1 MDVKNSAVETG
12 EGRGI
17 GEPVP
22 GEGAETP
29 KEIPARGWL
38 QIVRRAWKEANA
50 DMVPLLA
57 AGVAFFAF
65 LSIFPALIAT
75 VLLYGLV
82 ADPAQVTSQVQS
94 LAGVLP
100 AAARTII
107 TDQLANLTTASSAG
121 LGFGLVLSVLLALW
135 SASGGVG
142 HMVSAVNTAY
152 DEQESRGW
160 VRRKML
166 SLALTIGAIVF
177 FLVAL
182 GLVAVA
188 PPVLD
193 NVVTSSPLRLLLE
206 LVRWLLVLVAVTAA
220 LAVVYRWAPSRDAP
234 KFRWVSVGAL
244 AATVLWLLVSIG
256 FSVYVANFGKYAK
269 TYGALA
275 GVVVLLMWL
284 WLTVYAVLL
293 GAEVNAES
301 EQQTAADTTEGAP
314 EPMGERNAVKADS
327 MPGQNDAG
335 SNGIKGIHRPAS
347 PGSQPSNAAKRA
359 RDTAQR

>member
-1 MDVKNSAVETG
+1 MDVGNVDVKAG
-12 EGRGI
+12 ERGAA
-17 GEPVP
+17 GESVP
-22 GEGAETP
+22 GADAETP

-100 AAARTII
+100 AEARSLI
-107 TDQLANLTTASSAG
+107 TDQLKSLTQTSSAG
-121 LGFGLVLSVLLALW
+121 LGLGLVVSVLLALW

-142 HMVSAVNTAY
+142 HLVSAVNTAY
-152 DEQESRGW
+152 DERESRGW
-160 VRRKML
+160 VRRKLL
-166 SLALTIGAIVF
+166 SLALTIGALVF

-182 GLVAVA
+182 ALVAVA
-188 PPVLD
+188 PPLLNNLV
-193 NVVTSSPLRLLLE
+193 SSTPLRLLLE
-206 LVRWLLVLVAVTAA
+206 LIRWLLVIVAVAVA

-234 KFRWVSVGAL
+234 KFRWVSVGAV
-244 AATVLWLLVSIG
+244 AATVLWLLVSVG
-256 FSVYVANFGKYAK
+256 FSLYVANFGKYTK

-314 EPMGERNAVKADS
+314 QPMGERDAVKADS
-327 MPGQNDAG
+327 MPGQDDAG
-335 SNGIKGIHRPAS
+335 SDGIKGVDRHRGES
-347 PGSQPSNAAKRA
+347 EQDRAK
-359 RDTAQR
+359 DTAGR

>member
-1 MDVKNSAVETG
+1 MDVGNAGVQAEQ
-12 EGRGI
+12 GRGA
-17 GEPVP
+17 GESVP
-22 GEGAETP
+22 GVDAEAP

-100 AAARTII
+100 AEARTLI
-107 TDQLANLTTASSAG
+107 TDQLQSLTQSSSAG
-121 LGFGLVLSVLLALW
+121 LGFGLVVSVLLALW

-152 DEQESRGW
+152 DERESRGW
-160 VRRKML
+160 VRRKLL
-166 SLALTIGAIVF
+166 SLALTIGALVF

-188 PPVLD
+188 PPLLNNLV
-193 NVVTSSPLRLLLE
+193 SSTPLRLLLE
-206 LVRWLLVLVAVTAA
+206 LLRWLLVLLAVAAA

-234 KFRWVSVGAL
+234 KFRWVSVGAV

-256 FSVYVANFGKYAK
+256 LSLYVANFGKYTK

-284 WLTVYAVLL
+284 WLTGYAVLL

-314 EPMGERNAVKADS
+314 QPMGERNAVKADS
-327 MPGQNDAG
+327 IPGQDDAD
-335 SNGIKGIHRPAS
+335 SDGIKGVDRQRS
-347 PGSQPSNAAKRA
+347 KRK
-359 RDTAQR
+359 RDTAKDTARR

>member
-1 MDVKNSAVETG
+1 MDVKNSEVEAG
-12 EGRGI
+12 QGRDT

-82 ADPAQVTSQVQS
+82 ADPSQVTSQVQS

-100 AAARTII
+100 AEARTII

-160 VRRKML
+160 VKRKLL
-166 SLALTIGAIVF
+166 SLALTIGAILFV
-177 FLVAL
+177 VIAL

-188 PPVLD
+188 PPVLN
-193 NVVTSSPLRLLLE
+193 NVVTSTPLRLLLE
-206 LVRWLLVLVAVTAA
+206 LARWLLVLVAVTAA
-220 LAVVYRWAPSRDAP
+220 LAVIYRWAPSRDAP
-234 KFRWVSVGAL
+234 KFRWVSVGAF

-256 FSVYVANFGKYAK
+256 FSLYVANFGKYAK

-301 EQQTAADTTEGAP
+301 EQQTAADTTKGAP

-335 SNGIKGIHRPAS
+335 SDGIKGIHRAASPAS
-347 PGSQPSNAAKRA
+347 PGQP
-359 RDTAQR
+359 AQQSSKAGT